1 MALVQRKIKDLAKI
15 DFVNKA
21 MTANEVCNTYKPSV
35 FINACLYDMATS
47 TNITKVEDENKSHGY
62 LFSDWGIGVRADN
75 TLEWVSYNKA
85 QCDNDIK
92 DFIAG
97 SPTLVEYG
105 IAKLEWGN
113 KVSTQ
118 IQGKAY
124 RSAIGFNADTL
135 FLFTSDTKMT
145 LEELAKYMQKIGCR
159 WAINLDGG
167 GSCHLQEG
175 EKVYKKSTRKNAS
188 WFMVYDKEGV
198 KKVKVCLDYGHG
210 KSTAGKR
217 SPDGSLLEY
226 EFNRDVGK
234 RLKAILEHH
243 NIEVVE
249 TVTNDADVA
258 LPERC
263 RIANVSNCDYFVS
276 IHANGWCKKDL
287 LLRDIV
293 DWNDANGWE
302 ILIIGKGGKAEQ
314 LAKCIQKHSI
324 KDLGLKDR
332 GVKVQNCQ
340 VLRDTQMPAVLIEHG
355 FYTNKEECA
364 ILKSEGFRQK
374 CAEADAK
381 GILEHLGIE
390 YNEEK
395 PIIQDWKIE
404 QYQKALARGII
415 TDKSWID
422 RLNDTVCVAE
432 VFAMLNNLYDKT
444 F

>member
-1 MALVQRKIKDLAKI
+1 M
-15 DFVNKA
+15 
-21 MTANEVCNTYKPSV
+21 
-35 FINACLYDMATS
+35 
-47 TNITKVEDENKSHGY
+47 
-62 LFSDWGIGVRADN
+62 
-75 TLEWVSYNKA
+75 
-85 QCDNDIK
+85 
-92 DFIAG
+92 
-97 SPTLVEYG
+97 
-105 IAKLEWGN
+105 
-113 KVSTQ
+113 
-118 IQGKAY
+118 
-124 RSAIGFNADTL
+124 
-135 FLFTSDTKMT
+135 
-145 LEELAKYMQKIGCR
+145 
-159 WAINLDGG
+159 
-167 GSCHLQEG
+167 
-175 EKVYKKSTRKNAS
+175 
-188 WFMVYDKEGV
+188 
-198 KKVKVCLDYGHG
+198 
-210 KSTAGKR
+210 
-217 SPDGSLLEY
+217 
-226 EFNRDVGK
+226 
-234 RLKAILEHH
+234 
-243 NIEVVE
+243 
-249 TVTNDADVA
+249 
-258 LPERC
+258 
-263 RIANVSNCDYFVS
+263 
-276 IHANGWCKKDL
+276 
-287 LLRDIV
+287 LRDIV